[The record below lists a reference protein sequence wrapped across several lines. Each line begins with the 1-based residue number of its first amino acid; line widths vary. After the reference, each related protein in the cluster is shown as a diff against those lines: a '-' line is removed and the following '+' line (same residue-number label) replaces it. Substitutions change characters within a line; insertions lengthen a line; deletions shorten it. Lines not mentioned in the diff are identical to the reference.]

1 MRWGG
6 SAPWLVR
13 QVLGGWNLS
22 GAIRLASGLPLPNP
36 VQFSYNPIGDYGFPG
51 PGLPNMTGAR
61 VRPANRTWRNWIN
74 PMAYSGQGGVVCTLP
89 NPACSPF
96 NFQYGDE
103 PQRYTQLREAA
114 TKNLDLSVAK
124 SFGPP
129 RVRTQI
135 RADFLNVFNHP
146 IYGGS
151 YNIDT
156 CLDCGTVGTV
166 YGTRND
172 PRNIQLAA
180 KVTF

>member
-1 MRWGG
+1 M
-6 SAPWLVR
+6 
-13 QVLGGWNLS
+13 
-22 GAIRLASGLPLPNP
+22 
-36 VQFSYNPIGDYGFPG
+36 
-51 PGLPNMTGAR
+51 
-61 VRPANRTWRNWIN
+61 
-74 PMAYSGQGGVVCTLP
+74 VCSVP

-96 NFQYGDE
+96 PFKYGDE

-129 RVRTQI
+129 RIRTLI

-146 IYGGS
+146 IYGYGS
-151 YNIDT
+151 GYISN
-156 CLDCGTVGTV
+156 CLDCGDLGTV